1 MMFVH
6 ISAFDS
12 WQEFDHNTWEATGSQ
27 TLSFCIMG
35 PYFPDDIFGTTK
47 RKISVSFHLVLFEIE
62 VTGYFLKNTVQ
73 SQAIFKYFQN
83 SPNFASLYFEFK
95 SLKLH

>member
-1 MMFVH
+1 MKFVH

-27 TLSFCIMG
+27 TLSLCIMS
-35 PYFPDDIFGTTK
+35 PYFLVDMFGTTK
-47 RKISVSFHLVLFEIE
+47 RKKSVSFHLALFEIE
-62 VTGYFLKNTVQ
+62 ATSYFLKNTVQ

-83 SPNFASLYFEFK
+83 LSNFASLYFEFK